1 MANYVWA
8 RPSVRVVA
16 ISYVAA
22 VMLIT
27 ALATADPNHL
37 RPVLFIAALVICLPA
52 MAPALPIFYV
62 AAAAMWNVTDAA
74 NGGLLWPMTA
84 AFTLLLGA
92 TACGNVWLVTRLVR
106 IVRKR

>member
-1 MANYVWA
+1 M
-8 RPSVRVVA
+8 RVVA